1 MKKLITLMLA
11 VVLCLSGIVGCCA
24 AGEQVT
30 TGEIGVIL
38 NEEFGHIY
46 IELTIDEFNALG
58 FAFGDSVDVVFSN
71 GKEIQ
76 DLPYF
81 SGYFVPV
88 GELVACGY
96 PGYPHVVIARN
107 FSGPTWDEFGM
118 TDDTTVTITLNEKG
132 KYLAVQELYSLE
144 YSNIRESYPS
154 DVAFANYREVK
165 GGSLKPRTFYRSAS
179 PCNNQNLR
187 ASSTDRLTELCGIRF
202 VLNLSDTETK
212 YQAHTEAE
220 DFDSPYYASLYQE
233 GNVLLLGMNANYRS
247 DDFAKILSEAFL
259 AMSEHEGPC
268 LIHCVEGKDRTGFA
282 CTLLLALAGA
292 SPQEIIDDYMITF
305 TNYYGVTKEEMPDRY
320 NAILGNMLDF
330 FYCLCDVEKGTDPDT
345 LDLRAGAENYLRR
358 GGLSDEQV
366 AQIEAYIMEPD
377 AQ

>member
-305 TNYYGVTKEEMPDRY
+305 TNSYGVTKEEMPDRY

-330 FYCLCDVEKGTDPDT
+330 FYCLCDVETGTDPDT

-358 GGLSDEQV
+358 GGLSDEQI